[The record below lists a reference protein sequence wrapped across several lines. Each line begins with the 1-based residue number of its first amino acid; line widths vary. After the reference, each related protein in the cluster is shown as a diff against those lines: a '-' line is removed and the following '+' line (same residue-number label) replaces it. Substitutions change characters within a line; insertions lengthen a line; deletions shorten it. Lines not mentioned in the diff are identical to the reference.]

1 MAGHGWPGMAAGGT
15 ASLLLGHSRLKNG
28 FASLAYGPG
37 HPYFFVE
44 IPKTWTPVIK
54 PGTTGC

>member
-1 MAGHGWPGMAAGGT
+1 MAAGGT